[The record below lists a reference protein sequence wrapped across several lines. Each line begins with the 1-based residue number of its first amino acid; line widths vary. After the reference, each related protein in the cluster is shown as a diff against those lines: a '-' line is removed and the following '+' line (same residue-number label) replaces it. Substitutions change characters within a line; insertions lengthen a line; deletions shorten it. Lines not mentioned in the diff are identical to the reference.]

1 MGDPFISGE
10 GGMGTGSSEDPKGKG
25 KDKGT
30 AEPKDK
36 GPGTVEEGFVVM
48 DIDSLLRLYTKAKDR
63 RLPDGGVVDGG
74 LMV

>member
-10 GGMGTGSSEDPKGKG
+10 DGMGTGSSEDPNGKG

-30 AEPKDK
+30 AEPKNT
-36 GPGTVEEGFVVM
+36 GTVEEGFVVIGT
-48 DIDSLLRLYTKAKDR
+48 DTLWRLYKKVKDR

-74 LMV
+74 LIV

>member
-10 GGMGTGSSEDPKGKG
+10 GGMGTGSSEDPNGNG

-30 AEPKDK
+30 VEPKDK
-36 GPGTVEEGFVVM
+36 GTVEEGFVVM
-48 DIDSLLRLYTKAKDR
+48 DKDKLWRLYKKAKDR

-74 LMV
+74 LIV

>member
-10 GGMGTGSSEDPKGKG
+10 EGMGTGSSEDPNGNG

-36 GPGTVEEGFVVM
+36 GTVAEGFAVIHK
-48 DIDSLLRLYTKAKDR
+48 DTLFRLYKTAKDR